1 MAQRVSTV
9 ITNIHD
15 LPVPAEVR
23 ERLGIVEGSTVT
35 FVLDENEVRILPAT
49 SSIKHLSRSV
59 KPLPETSEDFGI
71 EIEEAMQDAADNR
84 IKPQRS
90 R

>member
-9 ITNIHD
+9 ISNIHD
-15 LPVPAEVR
+15 LPLPEEVR

-35 FVLDENEVRILPAT
+35 FVLDENEVRILAAN
-49 SSIKHLSRSV
+49 SSIKHLFGSV
-59 KPLPETSEDFGI
+59 KRLPETSEDFDI

-84 IKPQRS
+84 VKPQRS
-90 R
+90 